1 MSMALGLPCRDGLLI
16 CADEEVQSPSG
27 NKTYEERIS
36 CVDLYGSVLV
46 SSYAGAPELW
56 KEATDKIAHQLI
68 GLQGPEEEGD
78 VCVTPHA
85 IYETADEVFTAM
97 GRPAN
102 LQMLMAVGGVFNS
115 PELFVFERGAM
126 YRTTGFVCLG
136 GGESSVV
143 RFLADNLY
151 SSSMG
156 VEAAKSLGIY
166 LVAKAAQYMEK
177 IGAPID
183 CIVVAGHQPEWVT
196 DAEIKERETIMLAR
210 EKNFLQ
216 QILNPGVGG
225 GRS

>member
-16 CADEEVQSPSG
+16 CADEEVQGPG
-27 NKTYEERIS
+27 RNKSYEERIS

-85 IYETADEVFTAM
+85 IYESADEVFTTM
-97 GRPAN
+97 GRPPN

-126 YRTTGFVCLG
+126 RRTGGFVLLG
-136 GGESSVV
+136 GGESSII
-143 RFLADNLY
+143 RYLADNLY
-151 SSSMG
+151 SPSMQ
-156 VEAAKSLGIY
+156 VEVAKSLGIY
-166 LVAKAAQYMEK
+166 LIAKASQYMGGV
-177 IGAPID
+177 GAPID
-183 CIVVAGHQPEWVT
+183 AVVVSGHQPEWLG
-196 DAEIKERETIMLAR
+196 DKEIKERESIMLAR
-210 EKNFLQ
+210 EKTFLP
-216 QILNPGVGG
+216 QILTP
-225 GRS
+225 RSSPTRS

>member
-1 MSMALGLPCRDGLLI
+1 MSMALGLPCRDGLVI
-16 CADEEVQSPSG
+16 CADEQILTPGG
-27 NKTYEERIS
+27 NKSFEERIA

-46 SSYAGAPELW
+46 SSYAGSPELW
-56 KEATDKIAHQLI
+56 KEARDKIAHYLI

-85 IYETADEVFTAM
+85 IYETADEVFTSM
-97 GRPAN
+97 GRPEN

-126 YRTTGFVCLG
+126 YRTTSLVCLG
-136 GGESSVV
+136 GGESSLV

-177 IGAPID
+177 VGAPID
-183 CIVVAGHQPEWVT
+183 CIVVAGHQPEFLG

-210 EKNFLQ
+210 EKNFLP
-216 QILNPGVGG
+216 QILNPGTAGK
-225 GRS
+225 S

>member
-1 MSMALGLPCRDGLLI
+1 MSMALGLPCRDGMVI
-16 CADEEVQSPSG
+16 CADEQILTPGG
-27 NKTYEERIS
+27 NKSFEERIA
-36 CVDLYGSVLV
+36 CVDLFGSVLV
-46 SSYAGAPELW
+46 SSYAGPPELW

-85 IYETADEVFTAM
+85 IYETADEVFAGM

-126 YRTTGFVCLG
+126 YRTAGFVCLC

-151 SSSMG
+151 SSSMPL
-156 VEAAKSLGIY
+156 EAAKSLGIY
-166 LVAKAAQYMEK
+166 LLAKASQYMDK
-177 IGAPID
+177 VGAPVD
-183 CIVVAGHQPEWVT
+183 CIVVAGHQPEWLG
-196 DAEIKERETIMLAR
+196 DGEIKEREGIMLAR
-210 EKNFLQ
+210 EKNFLP
-216 QILNPGVGG
+216 QILNPGTLGK
-225 GRS
+225 

>member
-1 MSMALGLPCRDGLLI
+1 MSMALGLPCRDGLVI
-16 CADEEVQSPSG
+16 CADEQILVPGG
-27 NKTYEERIS
+27 NKSIEQRIS
-36 CVDLYGSVLV
+36 CVDLFGSALV
-46 SSYAGAPELW
+46 SSYAGPPELW
-56 KEATDKIAHQLI
+56 REATDKIAHQLL

-85 IYETADEVFTAM
+85 IYETADEVFNTM

-126 YRTTGFVCLG
+126 YRTAGFVCLG
-136 GGESSVV
+136 GGESSLV

-156 VEAAKSLGIY
+156 LEAAKSLGIY
-166 LVAKAAQYMEK
+166 LVAKAAQYMDK
-177 IGAPID
+177 VGAPID
-183 CIVVAGHQPEWVT
+183 CIVVAGHQPEWVS

-210 EKNFLQ
+210 EKNFVP
-216 QILNPGVGG
+216 QILNPGAAGKM
-225 GRS
+225 

>member
-1 MSMALGLPCRDGLLI
+1 MSMALGLPCRDGLVI
-16 CADEEVQSPSG
+16 CADEQILVPGG
-27 NKTYEERIS
+27 NKSIEERIS

-46 SSYAGAPELW
+46 SSYAGPTELW
-56 KEATDKIAHQLI
+56 REATDKIAHYLI

-85 IYETADEVFTAM
+85 IYETADEVFASM
-97 GRPAN
+97 GRPAS
-102 LQMLMAVGGVFNS
+102 LQMMMAVGGVFNS

-151 SSSMG
+151 SSSMALE
-156 VEAAKSLGIY
+156 VAKSLGIY
-166 LVAKAAQYMEK
+166 LVAKASQYMEK
-177 IGAPID
+177 VGAPID
-183 CIVVAGHQPEWVT
+183 CIVVAGHQPEWLG

-210 EKNFLQ
+210 EKNFLP
-216 QILNPGVGG
+216 QILNPGAAGKL
-225 GRS
+225 

>member
-16 CADEEVQSPSG
+16 CADEEVQGPSG
-27 NKTYEERIS
+27 NKSYEERIS

-56 KEATDKIAHQLI
+56 KEATDKITHQLI

-126 YRTTGFVCLG
+126 RRTGGFVLLG
-136 GGESSVV
+136 GGESSMV
-143 RFLADNLY
+143 RYLADNLY
-151 SSSMG
+151 SPSISM
-156 VEAAKSLGIY
+156 EMAKSLGIY
-166 LVAKAAQYMEK
+166 LIAKAAQYMGGV
-177 IGAPID
+177 GAPID
-183 CIVVAGHQPEWVT
+183 VVVVAGHQPEWLG
-196 DAEIKERETIMLAR
+196 DKEIKERESIMLAR
-210 EKNFLQ
+210 EKTFLP
-216 QILNPGVGG
+216 QILTP
-225 GRS
+225 RSSATRP